1 MSQARAAYP
10 RRDEDGRVT
19 RLPDLLGVTLAGLV
33 IGLLALV
40 LLDGVFTLVGLGRF
54 GRTSGWLVVILP
66 AWLFV
71 EEFRA
76 WGGRP
81 PQRAGAVRG
90 QPAEPDLPPA
100 PGPARVA
107 AALVAAA
114 VGVAAGLLVAGTV
127 ATLAPLWTGAIAG
140 AVFAWSYA
148 LIWFLGIRWLTRRMG

>member
-1 MSQARAAYP
+1 MSERSGYP

-33 IGLLALV
+33 IGLLLLV
-40 LLDGVFTLVGLGRF
+40 LLDGVFTLIGLGRF

-66 AWLFV
+66 VWFFV

-81 PQRAGAVRG
+81 TQRGGTRA
-90 QPAEPDLPPA
+90 PAARRELPPA

-107 AALVAAA
+107 AALVAAV
-114 VGVAAGLLVAGTV
+114 VGIAAGLLVAGTV

-140 AVFAWSYA
+140 TVFAWSYA
-148 LIWFLGIRWLTRRMG
+148 LIWFLGVRWLTRRMS